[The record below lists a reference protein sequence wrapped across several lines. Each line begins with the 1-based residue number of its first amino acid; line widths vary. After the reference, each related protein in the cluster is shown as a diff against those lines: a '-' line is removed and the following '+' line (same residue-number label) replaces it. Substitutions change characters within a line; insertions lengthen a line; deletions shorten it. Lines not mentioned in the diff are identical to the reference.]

1 MINIKSFILGLVL
14 GIVGVWLYFQQYPNT
29 ETIVKEVVKYKTV
42 VDTKYVKEPKIISVI
57 LPKDTF
63 IIPADTAELIRRYK
77 ELSTNF
83 YTRNNYKDTLSFDT
97 LGFCVLEQ
105 QVYRN
110 RIDSIK
116 YSYSL
121 TIPEKTV
128 YTVANQKN
136 SLYISGLLGK
146 DLAAPLLEYSWGKYS
161 VGLGYN
167 FMNSGALVSFKLKLH

>member
-110 RIDSIK
+110 RIDSLK
-116 YSYSL
+116 FSYSL

-128 YTVANQKN
+128 YSIANQKK
-136 SLYISGLLGK
+136 SLYIGGLLGK
-146 DLAAPLLEYSWGKYS
+146 DILAPTLTYNYKQYGFG
-161 VGLGYN
+161 VGYN
-167 FMNSGALVSFKLKLH
+167 FLNKEVLFSLNYKIK

>member
-136 SLYISGLLGK
+136 NFYISGLLGK
-146 DLAAPLLEYSWGKYS
+146 DLIAPVIEYSWSKYS

-167 FMNSGALVSFKLKLH
+167 FNNNGALVSFRLKLN

>member
-121 TIPEKTV
+121 TIPEKTI